1 MALKLMPSIWPALR
15 LTLRFCRAEA
25 GQTGRKVIDPWL
37 DIDLFSFQA
46 GLHGSDRQVKIEDRD
61 VRVGGDVITAFN
73 GQPVTGFDDL
83 VSDLAGSGRC
93 QC

>member
-1 MALKLMPSIWPALR
+1 
-15 LTLRFCRAEA
+15 
-25 GQTGRKVIDPWL
+25 
-37 DIDLFSFQA
+37 
-46 GLHGSDRQVKIEDRD
+46 
-61 VRVGGDVITAFN
+61 VITAFN